1 MQTKGYLV
9 FVPFGNVA
17 SMEYGNNGQPDM
29 ATVATTPGHLAG
41 PFRVDGP
48 IVDKSGGDAE
58 EFTPAEAG
66 HAPVLARQHKQ
77 AMVRDLYRRGWS
89 YLLIAQAL
97 SLSDDETRTALMS
110 SAAIRDE
117 PSRTG

>member
-1 MQTKGYLV
+1 MAINGCLLH
-9 FVPFGNVA
+9 VPFENVA

-29 ATVATTPGHLAG
+29 ATVATVPGHLAG

-48 IVDKSGGDAE
+48 IVDKTGADAE
-58 EFTPAEAG
+58 EFTEDG
-66 HAPVLARQHKQ
+66 CVPVLTREHKQ

-97 SLSDDETRTALMS
+97 NLSDDETRAALMS
-110 SAAIRDE
+110 SVAIRDE
-117 PSRTG
+117 PSKTG